1 MRGQGRK
8 GEAQEQRDKI
18 MAMSEFMSGEEFTQS
33 QVCTRLA
40 IKVSTASIRLREL
53 HQDGLVARKE
63 YPSENSKSGV
73 SVRWVKRRS
82 TQAYLS
88 KSWRKIS
95 NEKLGIFPKRLGS
108 YA

>member
-8 GEAQEQRDKI
+8 GESQLQRNKI
-18 MAMSEFMSGEEFTQS
+18 MAMSEFLSGEEFTQS
-33 QVCTRLA
+33 QVCSKLGIR
-40 IKVSTASIRLREL
+40 VSVASIRLREL
-53 HQDGLVARKE
+53 YQDGIVNRKE

-82 TQAYLS
+82 TQSYLS
-88 KSWRKIS
+88 KPWRTLS
-95 NEKLGIFPKRLGS
+95 NEQLNIYPNRLGS

>member
-8 GEAQEQRDKI
+8 GESQEQRDKI

-33 QVCTRLA
+33 QVCARLN

-53 HQDGLVARKE
+53 YQDGIVSRKE
-63 YPSENSKSGV
+63 YPSDNSKSGI
-73 SVRWVKRRS
+73 SVRWLKRRS

-88 KSWRKIS
+88 KSWRKIT
-95 NEKLGIFPKRLGS
+95 NEQLGIFPKRLGS